1 MKHVLNMEL
10 DFITNSSPLEFASE
24 VAPLVREALQAVQA
38 VFGDCELEFD
48 IFLVLDGCEV
58 RLVME
63 PV

>member
-24 VAPLVREALQAVQA
+24 VAPLVREALQAVQQSL
-38 VFGDCELEFD
+38 GTELEFD
-48 IFLVLDGCEV
+48 IFLVLDGREV
-58 RLVME
+58 RFVME